1 MTRPQKKD
9 TWLQVPDS
17 RTFFSQLID
26 LGADGAW
33 SPEDMLT
40 LMAGESS
47 LIPTARNPSGAE
59 GLTQLMPATLKNL
72 GWDTV
77 AMGAFHKATP
87 EVQLEYTAA
96 YFREWR
102 RRMKVERWTSAGHLW
117 ACNLAPAYLGRDV
130 LYSELDHPAQY
141 RANRWLDHDG
151 DRKIERHE
159 LDLGLQHAVRACQAR
174 FDLALAGLAHVRRER
189 EAGACLEPPTERIQT

>member
-1 MTRPQKKD
+1 MTD
-9 TWLQVPDS
+9 DWLRIPRS
-17 RTFFSQLID
+17 RTFFGMLID

-33 SPEDMLT
+33 GPEDMLT

-47 LIPTARNPSGAE
+47 LVPTARNPSGAE
-59 GLTQLMPATLKNL
+59 GLTQLMGATRKNL
-72 GWDTV
+72 GWDEV
-77 AMGAFHKATP
+77 AMGAFWKADP
-87 EVQLEYTAA
+87 GVQLGITAA
-96 YFREWR
+96 YFKEWR

-151 DRKIERHE
+151 DRRITRDE
-159 LDLGLQHAVRACQAR
+159 LDLGLQRAVKACQAR
-174 FDLALAGLAHVRRER
+174 FDLAMASLAHVRAER
-189 EAGACLEPPTERIQT
+189 AAGMCLEPSVV